1 MSNQEQ
7 DEIEQIRRE
16 INLLQNRLTKNE
28 KSQTQFQKVLN
39 RIKKIQ
45 IKKRQSKLRQNL
57 FQTKKIYEI
66 INLRNL
72 KKDRTSWKKDRFYH
86 KSC

>member
-7 DEIEQIRRE
+7 DEIEQIGRE

-39 RIKKIQ
+39 RVKKIQ
-45 IKKRQSKLRQNL
+45 IKKRQ
-57 FQTKKIYEI
+57 
-66 INLRNL
+66 
-72 KKDRTSWKKDRFYH
+72 
-86 KSC
+86 

>member
-7 DEIEQIRRE
+7 DEIEQIGRE

-28 KSQTQFQKVLN
+28 KSQTQFQKVLK
-39 RIKKIQ
+39 RVKKIQ

-57 FQTKKIYEI
+57 FQTKKIY
-66 INLRNL
+66 
-72 KKDRTSWKKDRFYH
+72 
-86 KSC
+86 